1 MEKAEPVEA
10 APCLGQGTAIAAH
23 ADGPASRLESRV
35 IEGDADGRGRIRI
48 RFPRVV
54 YRPDFPAFV
63 AAAFAALAMLRVARY
78 AWHMLPRVEGWEA
91 DFIARS
97 IAGGHGFSFP
107 GNWRWL
113 WDMSSG
119 NPDEF
124 SPTAWADPVYTH
136 LLAGLHVLLGEHA
149 YAGAFA
155 VSFAC
160 IGIIFYCVY
169 RLGSRIRGAW
179 SGALAVILLALH
191 GETFV
196 SFFGDINSTG
206 FATCILTSYVLVAV
220 RYFEVPSRRRLATL
234 GLATGVMV
242 LVWPAAVYFAYALIA
257 AVAVYHRAR
266 LRTAALRAATVLVL
280 AAIVVM
286 PWTIR
291 NYVTFGEYVLVR
303 TGSGELM
310 YSATI
315 AAASTF
321 MPGVARTT
329 VPPPW
334 TSSGPMDAVRTI
346 LTDREKRIL
355 NELFTVD
362 SILRSPP
369 AGYEQMNEAQRDE
382 IYLERAKEFVLTYPW
397 VAAQMAVVKMSFYIM
412 RLGVYGLALLV
423 LAVLGAMI
431 AIRDPRSWSAS
442 LLVASYSG
450 LFLLVMPFFDRY
462 RTPVEPTIVLLA
474 TIPLA
479 LGVEWLVGAYRGRKP
494 PSVEDARDSR
504 PELGHS
510 AIP

>member
-1 MEKAEPVEA
+1 M
-10 APCLGQGTAIAAH
+10 
-23 ADGPASRLESRV
+23 
-35 IEGDADGRGRIRI
+35 
-48 RFPRVV
+48 
-54 YRPDFPAFV
+54 V

-78 AWHMLPRVEGWEA
+78 AWYMLPRVEGWEA
-91 DFIARS
+91 DFIARA

-119 NPDEF
+119 NPGEF
-124 SPTAWADPVYTH
+124 FPTAWADPVYTH

-155 VSFAC
+155 VSFVC

-206 FATCILTSYVLVAV
+206 FATCILTAYVLVAV
-220 RYFEVPSRRRLATL
+220 RYFEAPSRLRLATL

-266 LRTAALRAATVLVL
+266 LRTAALRAAMVLGL

-286 PWTIR
+286 PWTVR
-291 NYVTFGEYVLVR
+291 NYLTFGEYVLVR

-329 VPPPW
+329 VPAPW
-334 TSSGPMDAVRTI
+334 TSSGPDGRGAHHPHRS
-346 LTDREKRIL
+346 REAH
-355 NELFTVD
+355 
-362 SILRSPP
+362 P
-369 AGYEQMNEAQRDE
+369 
-382 IYLERAKEFVLTYPW
+382 ERALHGRLDPAI
-397 VAAQMAVVKMSFYIM
+397 AAPGLRADERGAARPDLFAA
-412 RLGVYGLALLV
+412 REGVRADL
-423 LAVLGAMI
+423 
-431 AIRDPRSWSAS
+431 
-442 LLVASYSG
+442 
-450 LFLLVMPFFDRY
+450 
-462 RTPVEPTIVLLA
+462 PV
-474 TIPLA
+474 
-479 LGVEWLVGAYRGRKP
+479 GRGPDGRRRRCRFT
-494 PSVEDARDSR
+494 S
-504 PELGHS
+504 
-510 AIP
+510 